1 MDYELLSK
9 PEAYGFLR
17 RIYDKCRKE
26 LGVKEGSVIGDVISK
41 TGAKRAEILRKSAL
55 SPRLEE
61 VDIANYLEDEGLVL
75 DLGEGGPYAITF
87 NGIWSVESIDLISDE
102 ASLVR
107 WIQEK
112 YFDSLFSK
120 ETGINDRNLSVALS
134 LIALRAYSPGA
145 CMNLKNDSE
154 VRQIWWEILKR
165 SSSFLFQNRL
175 TKSEFT
181 DADFIDKKTNKVKG
195 SEDPVVNIVRHSY
208 GLKTPTNGRY
218 VTNKL
223 EYWIDVNDNE
233 GDPSVEALSS
243 VIRSLFGK
251 LDPGMADKLSDFS
264 NELCMDY
271 GWRLESYLTDSSY
284 LDVQFDSFVRNAF
297 VMSAEAP

>member
-1 MDYELLSK
+1 MDYELLSQ

-17 RIYDKCRKE
+17 RIYGECRKE
-26 LGVKEGSVIGDVISK
+26 LGVREGSIIGDIISK

-55 SPRLEE
+55 NPKSEEKKVLSSLEE
-61 VDIANYLEDEGLVL
+61 EGLIL
-75 DLGEGGPYAITF
+75 NLGENGPYTITF

-102 ASLVR
+102 SSLVK

-120 ETGINDRNLSVALS
+120 ETGVNDRNLSVALS
-134 LIALRAYSPGA
+134 LIALRAFSPGA
-145 CMNLKNDSE
+145 SMNLKNDSE

-165 SSSFLFQNRL
+165 SSAFLFQNRL
-175 TKSEFT
+175 TKSEFN
-181 DADFIDKKTNKVKG
+181 DLDFIDKKTNKVKG
-195 SEDPVVNIVRHSY
+195 SEDPVVNVVRHSY
-208 GLKTPTNGRY
+208 GLKAPTNGRY

-223 EYWIDVNDNE
+223 EYWINLNDDE
-233 GDPSVEALSS
+233 GKPSVEALAS

-251 LDPGMADKLSDFS
+251 MDSRTADMLSDFC

-271 GWRLESYLTDSSY
+271 GWKLESYLTDSSY
-284 LDVQFDSFVRNAF
+284 LDVQFDSFVRDAF
-297 VMSAEAP
+297 SMLTEDI